1 MLDLYANI
9 KKRREELGMSQDAL
23 AKAVGYTSR
32 STIARIERGDIDLSR
47 TKILEIARAL
57 RISPSALMGW
67 EEESEAYYLDPEVAQ
82 MAQELFA
89 RPELRVLFDAS
100 KNATKEDIEAVA
112 SILDKM
118 SNK

>member
-1 MLDLYANI
+1 MDF
-9 KKRREELGMSQDAL
+9 RERLKGLRKARGISQAALAERLGMS
-23 AKAVGYTSR
+23 K
-32 STIARIERGDIDLSR
+32 STIGMYETGD
-47 TKILEIARAL
+47 
-57 RISPSALMGW
+57 ISPSLEALNALADYFNVDIDYLLGK
-67 EEESEAYYLDPEVAQ
+67 EIGSTYYLDPEVAQ

-100 KNATKEDIEAVA
+100 KNATKEDVEAVA

>member
-1 MLDLYANI
+1 
-9 KKRREELGMSQDAL
+9 MS
-23 AKAVGYTSR
+23 K
-32 STIARIERGDIDLSR
+32 STIGMYETGD
-47 TKILEIARAL
+47 
-57 RISPSALMGW
+57 ISPSLEALNALADYFNVDIDYLLGK
-67 EEESEAYYLDPEVAQ
+67 EIGSTYYLDPEVAQ

-112 SILDKM
+112 NILDKM

>member
-1 MLDLYANI
+1 MDF
-9 KKRREELGMSQDAL
+9 RERLKELRKARGISQAALAERLGMS
-23 AKAVGYTSR
+23 K
-32 STIARIERGDIDLSR
+32 STIGMYETGD
-47 TKILEIARAL
+47 
-57 RISPSALMGW
+57 ISPSLEVLNALADYFNVDIDYLLGK
-67 EEESEAYYLDPEVAQ
+67 EIGSTYYLDPEVAQ

>member
-1 MLDLYANI
+1 MGIAERLKELRKQRGYSQSELAKQLHVSKSTI
-9 KKRREELGMSQDAL
+9 SMIELG
-23 AKAVGYTSR
+23 SR
-32 STIARIERGDIDLSR
+32 QPSIEVLEMIADFFNVSLDYLRGEDDISL
-47 TKILEIARAL
+47 
-57 RISPSALMGW
+57 
-67 EEESEAYYLDPEVAQ
+67 YYLDPEVAQ

>member
-1 MLDLYANI
+1 MDIAERLKELRKQRGYSQSELAKQLHVSKSTI
-9 KKRREELGMSQDAL
+9 SMIELG
-23 AKAVGYTSR
+23 SR
-32 STIARIERGDIDLSR
+32 QPSIEVMEMIADFFNVSLDYLRGEDDISL
-47 TKILEIARAL
+47 
-57 RISPSALMGW
+57 
-67 EEESEAYYLDPEVAQ
+67 YYLDPEVAQ

-112 SILDKM
+112 NILDKM

>member
-1 MLDLYANI
+1 MDF
-9 KKRREELGMSQDAL
+9 RERLKELRKARGISQAALAERLGMS
-23 AKAVGYTSR
+23 K
-32 STIARIERGDIDLSR
+32 STIGMYETGD
-47 TKILEIARAL
+47 
-57 RISPSALMGW
+57 ISPSLEALNALADYFNVDIDYLLGK
-67 EEESEAYYLDPEVAQ
+67 EIGSTYYLDPEVAQ

-112 SILDKM
+112 NILDKM

>member
-1 MLDLYANI
+1 MGIAERLKELRKQRGYSQSELAKQLHVSKSTI
-9 KKRREELGMSQDAL
+9 SMIELG
-23 AKAVGYTSR
+23 SR
-32 STIARIERGDIDLSR
+32 QPSIEVMEMIADFFNVSLDYLRGEDDISL
-47 TKILEIARAL
+47 
-57 RISPSALMGW
+57 
-67 EEESEAYYLDPEVAQ
+67 YYLDPEVAQ

-112 SILDKM
+112 NILDKM

>member
-1 MLDLYANI
+1 MDF
-9 KKRREELGMSQDAL
+9 RERLKELRKVRGISQAALAERLGMS
-23 AKAVGYTSR
+23 K
-32 STIARIERGDIDLSR
+32 STIGMYETGD
-47 TKILEIARAL
+47 
-57 RISPSALMGW
+57 ISPSLEVLNALADYFNVDIDYLLGK
-67 EEESEAYYLDPEVAQ
+67 EIGSTYYLDPEVAQ

>member
-1 MLDLYANI
+1 MGIAERLKELRKQRGYSQSELAKQLHVSKSTI
-9 KKRREELGMSQDAL
+9 SMIELG
-23 AKAVGYTSR
+23 SR
-32 STIARIERGDIDLSR
+32 QPSIEVMEMIADFFNVSLDYLRGEDDISL
-47 TKILEIARAL
+47 
-57 RISPSALMGW
+57 
-67 EEESEAYYLDPEVAQ
+67 YYLDPEVAQ